1 MFDSGKLLVY
11 IKGAYGAHDQSR
23 KDVHAHGQRLK
34 PYAPFYINNGE
45 VMDMDMDV
53 NAVVQFVQGV
63 GFPIA
68 CAIALFY
75 LLYQDMQQRIRDA
88 NERALRDS
96 EMARVIA
103 ENTAATNSLRDL
115 VKSLHGEDHA

>member
-1 MFDSGKLLVY
+1 
-11 IKGAYGAHDQSR
+11 
-23 KDVHAHGQRLK
+23 
-34 PYAPFYINNGE
+34 
-45 VMDMDMDV
+45 MDV

-75 LLYQDMQQRIRDA
+75 LLYQDMQQRIKDAQERSVRDA
-88 NERALRDS
+88 

-115 VKSLHGEDHA
+115 VRSLHGDEHA